1 MTRPAI
7 AITPAIMAPV
17 TSRPGAAPLVRDA
30 DGAGVVLVG
39 ELLTVKE
46 LPVDAGGDCTG
57 VELGLKGVDGE
68 VVIPVVL
75 EGGMKGGTYGP
86 GCCVDDDDDV
96 VVVIVVIN
104 VEFEEVRLTV
114 TVVVGKLDAW
124 VSWVA
129 WAICA
134 NNGTQTAQSRSRSI
148 LPRNIATQFFF
159 PEYCYWFLLFF
170 SNLSNFFP
178 IPQARRLPLK
188 FKRME
193 KRSEGRGRGLR
204 LRLRL
209 RLRL

>member
-46 LPVDAGGDCTG
+46 LPVDGGEGCTG
-57 VELGLKGVDGE
+57 VELGLEGVDGE
-68 VVIPVVL
+68 VVIPVGL
-75 EGGMKGGTYGP
+75 TELLLYGTDGDADC
-86 GCCVDDDDDV
+86 GTDCV
-96 VVVIVVIN
+96 
-104 VEFEEVRLTV
+104 VEFEEGRVRV
-114 TVVVGKLDAW
+114 SVSELDAW

-159 PEYCYWFLLFF
+159 PKYCYWFLLFF
-170 SNLSNFFP
+170 STFPTSFLSP
-178 IPQARRLPLK
+178 RRVGFL
-188 FKRME
+188 
-193 KRSEGRGRGLR
+193 
-204 LRLRL
+204 
-209 RLRL
+209 